1 MARTITTW
9 DGLPPTTPGR
19 TRILIGAIGKLPIPL
34 AATLGAIFIA
44 VPVGGALIAANRAS
58 DTLSILAFTAA
69 AGAVVGASL
78 AQMAWLSVRAIPR
91 SLDMPSRG

>member
-1 MARTITTW
+1 MQHAFTTW
-9 DGLPPTTPGR
+9 DGLSPATPRR
-19 TRILIGAIGKLPIPL
+19 TRVLIGVVGKLPIPL
-34 AATLGAIFIA
+34 AATLGAIFVA